1 MASAVH
7 ISPYAGS
14 WYPDRAAELD
24 RLLDERFEQSRRRTG
39 PYLFS
44 DGIAFVTPHA
54 APAWSGTVA
63 AAVYRSLYQQPP
75 ERLVLLAFPHRGGL
89 GGVAS
94 PDVDVISTPSGAI
107 PIDRSFAG
115 GFTETSESRLC
126 DHSFEIQ
133 LPFLQRAAPKARVNP
148 LYVGRMDTNQRAMV
162 ADRLAEA
169 WRAGTVF
176 LASSDFNHYGRSFG
190 FVPFPPDGSV
200 AANLRELDFECIDAA
215 GSLDPALFLETLRD
229 RHATVCGSDP
239 IALLL
244 EVVRRVG
251 GDEVYQATLDYQTSG
266 EIGGDYRDSVS
277 YAALGYF
284 RRPAFDLS
292 QDDRQALLAAA
303 DASLQR
309 HRETGLSDAGAVK
322 GAVQGG
328 SPAIAAHRGVF
339 VSLHR
344 HGELLGCIG
353 NLAGEGPLS
362 EDVPRLALAAA
373 LDDPRFPHDGSIPTD
388 AEVEISLL
396 TPMRRIREA
405 AQVHVGTHGLLLKMG
420 GHFGLLLPQVAA
432 ERGWSAEKFLRAVC
446 RKAGLGPDDWRH
458 PKSRLYVFEA
468 QVFSHEAPGSV

>member
-1 MASAVH
+1 MASALH

-14 WYPDRAAELD
+14 WYPNRAGELD

-44 DGIAFVTPHA
+44 DAIGFVTPHA

-63 AAVYRSLYQQPP
+63 AAIYRSLQQQPP
-75 ERLVLLAFPHRGGL
+75 ERVVLLAFPHRGGL
-89 GGVAS
+89 CGVAS
-94 PDVDVISTPSGAI
+94 PDVDAIATPSGTVA
-107 PIDRSFAG
+107 IDRSFAG
-115 GFTETSESRLC
+115 GFAETPEGRLC

-148 LYVGRMDTNQRAMV
+148 LYVGRMDAGQRAAA

-169 WRAGTVF
+169 WRPGTVF

-190 FVPFPPDGSV
+190 FVPFPADGGV
-200 AANLRELDFECIDAA
+200 AEHLRELDFECIDAA
-215 GSLDPALFLETLRD
+215 GSLDSALFLETLRE
-229 RHATVCGSDP
+229 RRATVCGSDP

-244 EVVRRVG
+244 EVVRRAG
-251 GDEVYQATLDYQTSG
+251 GGEVYQATLDYQTSG

-284 RRPAFDLS
+284 RRPAFDLT
-292 QDDRQALLAAA
+292 QDDCQALLTAAA
-303 DASLQR
+303 GSLQR
-309 HRETGLSDAGAVK
+309 HRETRRSDPV
-322 GAVQGG
+322 AVQGG
-328 SPAIAAHRGVF
+328 SLALAAHRSVF

-344 HGELLGCIG
+344 HGELLGCLG
-353 NLAGEGPLS
+353 NLAGEAPLS

-373 LDDPRFPHDGSIPTD
+373 LDDPRFRHDGPIPAG

-405 AQVHVGTHGLLLKMG
+405 SQVRIGTHGLLLKLG
-420 GHFGLLLPQVAA
+420 GRSGLLLPQVAA
-432 ERGWSAEKFLRAVC
+432 ERGWSALTFLRAVC
-446 RKAGLGPDDWRH
+446 RKALLSPDDWH
-458 PKSRLYVFEA
+458 HSQSRLYVFEA
-468 QVFSHEAPGSV
+468 QVFSDHGGASDSPG